1 MPLDQKPVPSQPS
14 TGPGLDRATGQD
26 VVAGSTD
33 GLADGKAAGADGEN
47 AAESAAGNSPDGL
60 ADGTDGGAADGNSE
74 AAPETVPEAVPA
86 AAWNI
91 RQAGP
96 WTHRDLAANGAR
108 FHIAEL
114 GEGPLVLLVHGWP
127 EYWWAWRH
135 QLTALAAAGY
145 RAVALDL
152 RGIGGSDRTPRG
164 YDPGNL
170 ALDITG
176 VIRSLGERR
185 AHLVGHASG
194 GTLAWV
200 AAVMRPSVIH
210 SLTVVSAAH
219 PRDLRRA
226 LLTDRRQMAAF
237 EHVLGF
243 QRPWIP
249 ERRLVADDAALLGRY
264 LDAWTGRNQL
274 DRATVAAYRQAI
286 QIPSTAHC
294 SIEPYRWLL
303 RSMARPDG
311 IQFARR
317 MKKPI
322 TAPTLHIQGAS
333 DPVLLSHTALGGGEY
348 VAAPYRWRLMPG
360 VGHFPHEEA
369 PEQFTAELLDW
380 IGRHKD

>member
-1 MPLDQKPVPSQPS
+1 M
-14 TGPGLDRATGQD
+14 
-26 VVAGSTD
+26 
-33 GLADGKAAGADGEN
+33 
-47 AAESAAGNSPDGL
+47 
-60 ADGTDGGAADGNSE
+60 
-74 AAPETVPEAVPA
+74 
-86 AAWNI
+86 
-91 RQAGP
+91 
-96 WTHRDLAANGAR
+96 
-108 FHIAEL
+108 
-114 GEGPLVLLVHGWP
+114 
-127 EYWWAWRH
+127 
-135 QLTALAAAGY
+135 
-145 RAVALDL
+145 
-152 RGIGGSDRTPRG
+152 
-164 YDPGNL
+164 
-170 ALDITG
+170 
-176 VIRSLGERR
+176 IRSLGENR

-194 GTLAWV
+194 GTLSWV
-200 AAVMRPSVIH
+200 AAVMRPSVIQ

-237 EHVLGF
+237 EHILGF

-249 ERRLVADDAALLGRY
+249 ERRLVADDAALIGRY

-274 DRATVAAYRQAI
+274 DRAAVAAYREAI
-286 QIPSTAHC
+286 RIPSTAHC

-322 TAPTLHIQGAS
+322 TAPTLHIQGAA

-360 VGHFPHEEA
+360 IGHFPHEEA